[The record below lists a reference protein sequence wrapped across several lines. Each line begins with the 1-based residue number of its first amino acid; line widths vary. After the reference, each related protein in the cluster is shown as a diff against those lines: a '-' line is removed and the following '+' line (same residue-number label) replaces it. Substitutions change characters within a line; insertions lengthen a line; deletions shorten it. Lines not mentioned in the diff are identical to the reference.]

1 MWPLFFVYRFSYSP
15 PCRHLLPRV
24 PAHIRMMEDD
34 NMLLKE
40 CRCGRLIP
48 QSLKLCESCESKVQ
62 SRHMEYNRTRRSQK
76 AAAFYVS
83 KEWLTLRKQII
94 DIYDNI
100 DIYALYKMQELVPC
114 NPVHH
119 IVELEDD
126 WSQRLNPLNLIP
138 LSHKSHNMITALYKH
153 DKESMRRTQTE
164 LRRLI
169 EYHFRDRGGYKKVL
183 CDAFLVAPPLL
194 FGENSPREN
203 Q

>member
-1 MWPLFFVYRFSYSP
+1 
-15 PCRHLLPRV
+15 
-24 PAHIRMMEDD
+24 
-34 NMLLKE
+34 MLLKE

-48 QSLKLCESCESKVQ
+48 QSLKLCESCESKAQ

-138 LSHKSHNMITALYKH
+138 LSHKSHNMITALYKR